1 MLSSVIECIA
11 ETVKYPEF
19 SEFYQN
25 YIKEIQDTI
34 ISNELAVNEYKMVK
48 VNSSNQILIQ
58 LNELTEELKVL

>member
-11 ETVKYPEF
+11 ETAKYPEF
-19 SEFYQN
+19 GEFYQS

-58 LNELTEELKVL
+58 LNELTEELNIL

>member
-11 ETVKYPEF
+11 ETAKYPEF
-19 SEFYQN
+19 SEFYQS

-58 LNELTEELKVL
+58 LNELTEELNIL